1 MAAFDPAVKK
11 LLKKEG
17 GYVFDPADRGGE
29 TKFGITKASYPN
41 LDIKNLA
48 LEEAREIYLRDYWN
62 PISLS
67 QIGDQN
73 VAEFMLDTAANSG
86 TGTAGK
92 MLQKAA
98 NILGARLTVDGAVGP
113 LTVKAVNALNANALL
128 SNMVSWRVK
137 FYENIVAKDASQR
150 KFLKGWLARAK
161 SFAPAGAG
169 LAAFLFAALGVAYFL
184 SKRGAA

>member
-17 GYVFDPADRGGE
+17 GYVFDPNDRGGE
-29 TKFGITKASYPN
+29 TKYGITKVSYPD
-41 LDIKNLA
+41 LDIKNLT
-48 LEEAREIYLRDYWN
+48 LQEAEAIYLRDYWN
-62 PISLS
+62 PIRLGLIS
-67 QIGDQN
+67 DQA

-98 NILGARLTVDGAVGP
+98 NTLGARLVVDGAVGP
-113 LTVKAVNALNANALL
+113 LTVTAVNALNAKALL

-137 FYENIVAKDASQR
+137 FYENIVAKDASQK

-169 LAAFLFAALGVAYFL
+169 LAGIALAAIGLYLL
-184 SKRGAA
+184 SKRMAA